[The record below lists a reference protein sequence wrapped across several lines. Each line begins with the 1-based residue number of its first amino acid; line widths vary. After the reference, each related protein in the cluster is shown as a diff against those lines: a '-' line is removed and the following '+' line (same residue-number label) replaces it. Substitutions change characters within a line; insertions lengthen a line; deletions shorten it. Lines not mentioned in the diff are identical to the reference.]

1 MKPAVLSLLLV
12 IPFLLGADEFSVKKF
27 GAKGD
32 GKTDDTEAIQAA
44 ANAAH
49 KRTRVFRKMG
59 NQPPSSAFGT
69 GQTVTFPPGVY
80 KVTKTIRFSGY
91 VSVAGTDGSAMI
103 QWHGEEHGTIF
114 DIHAFRN
121 RVEKLIFAGGGTHL
135 RISNK
140 NIDKTMVTI
149 RDCQFLYADKIAV
162 LLEPAQ
168 GANHLSEQTLIEGCL
183 FSKNHQ
189 CVQNFGDLMEIRNC
203 WVDQTQPQMADG
215 AAFINRY
222 GTMRI
227 AFCCLTPSANPEKGP
242 LYYHNAR
249 WVDNYGRF
257 EAESVRF
264 GGEGGGLPAVY
275 SYGKVAAKHPWSG
288 GGRIVIRN
296 SLIACGQMARENGGV
311 IRLFALPSQIVLEN
325 NYEMTVVPFI
335 VLDPSL
341 DVEAEIKK
349 NPRGTSIARYHIFN
363 NRMANPA
370 VNAVPVELKR
380 FFTKESDCKFA
391 EIKARPI
398 PAEITRSKKAE
409 SPRSR
414 KGK

>member
-27 GAKGD
+27 VAKGD

-59 NQPPSSAFGT
+59 NQPASSAFGT

-91 VSVAGTDGSAMI
+91 VSAAGTDGSAMI
-103 QWHGEEHGTIF
+103 QWHGEDHGTIF
-114 DIHAFRN
+114 DIRSFRN

-135 RISNK
+135 RVGNK

-149 RDCQFLYADKIAV
+149 RDCQFFYADKIAV

-168 GANHLSEQTLIEGCL
+168 GANHLSEQTLIEACL
-183 FSKNHQ
+183 FSKNAR
-189 CVQNFGDLMEIRNC
+189 CVQNYGDLMEIRNC

-227 AFCCLTPSANPEKGP
+227 AFCCLTPSANPDKGP

-264 GGEGGGLPAVY
+264 GGEGGGIPAVY
-275 SYGKVAAKHPWSG
+275 NYGKVASKHPWSG
-288 GGRIVIRN
+288 GSRISIRN
-296 SLIACGQMARENGGV
+296 CLIACGQMARENGSV
-311 IRLFALPSQIVLEN
+311 IRLFALPSQIVVEN

-335 VLDPSL
+335 LCDPAL

-349 NPRGTSIARYHIFN
+349 NPKGSAMIRYHIFN

-370 VNAVPVELKR
+370 VNAVPAELKR
-380 FFTKESDCKFA
+380 FFTKESDCRFA
-391 EIKARPI
+391 EIKARPV
-398 PAEITRSKKAE
+398 PAEITGPAAQKKK
-409 SPRSR
+409 P
-414 KGK
+414 